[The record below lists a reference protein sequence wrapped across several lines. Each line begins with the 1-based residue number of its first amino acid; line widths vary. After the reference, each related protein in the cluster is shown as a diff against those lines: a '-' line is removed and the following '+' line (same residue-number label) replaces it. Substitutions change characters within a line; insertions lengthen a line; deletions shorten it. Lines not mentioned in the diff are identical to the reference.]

1 MVDYKTYEELPKRVQ
16 YFVDTIKEHG
26 YTDIRSFESPCKFF
40 GKKSFGC
47 NVWIDAEEMVQ
58 GKIPYRYQVEKSITK
73 GSIKDLFGIEYLSIS
88 VFYKNKQQLGKKF
101 LPELKKRLK
110 ESKAGNSVHSVRFDI
125 NSRYDEPLV
134 FVVLR
139 RGGYHIDTWNLIKNI
154 LEEFKIE
161 KGYPMLGTKI
171 S

>member
-1 MVDYKTYEELPKRVQ
+1 MMVDYKTYEELPKRVQ

-58 GKIPYRYQVEKSITK
+58 GKIPYRYQVQKSITK

-110 ESKAGNSVHSVRFDI
+110 ESKAGNYIHSVRFNI
-125 NSRYDEPLV
+125 NSHNEDPQV

-139 RGGYHIDTWNLIKNI
+139 RDHPMGCWNTINII

-161 KGYPMLGTKI
+161 KGYPELETKI

>member
-26 YTDIRSFESPCKFF
+26 YTDIRSFESPCKYF

-47 NVWIDAEEMVQ
+47 KVWIDAEEMIQ
-58 GKIPYRYQVEKSITK
+58 GKIPYRYQVEKIIAK
-73 GSIKDLFGIEYLSIS
+73 GSIKDLFGIEHLSIS
-88 VFYKNKQQLGKKF
+88 VCYKNKQQLGKKF

-110 ESKAGNSVHSVRFDI
+110 ECQAGKDVHSVRFDI
-125 NSRYDEPLV
+125 NNKFTDPQVY
-134 FVVLR
+134 VVLR
-139 RGGYHIDTWNLIKNI
+139 RNSDMDSWAIIHKELFD
-154 LEEFKIE
+154 FKLE
-161 KGYPMLGTKI
+161 KGYPMLDTKI